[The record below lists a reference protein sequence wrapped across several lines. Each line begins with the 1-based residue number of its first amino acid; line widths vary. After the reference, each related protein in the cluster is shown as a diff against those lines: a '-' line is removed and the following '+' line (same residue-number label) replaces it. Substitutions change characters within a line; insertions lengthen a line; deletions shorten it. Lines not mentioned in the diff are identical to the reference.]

1 MYYVVTGAAGF
12 IGSNIVKALNARG
25 VTDIIAVDNLSHAD
39 KFSNLVECEIADYID
54 KTDFLQLMH
63 KNALDG
69 AVLALFHNGACTDPL
84 ESDGRYVMENNYR
97 YSMDMLDFCQEN
109 QTAFLYA
116 SSAEVYGAGNVF
128 IEERGNESPLHVGA
142 YSKFL
147 FDQAVRRIWEDR
159 TSQIVGL
166 RYFDV
171 YGQGEQHKADAASI
185 VYQCFSQFM
194 ANGKVT
200 LFKGAESVANGEQSR
215 DFVSVEDVVQ
225 ANMWFLDRPGQS
237 GIFNIGTGRSHSYN
251 DVAVA
256 VINQC
261 RQLAGK
267 SALELAWLQAQ
278 GMIEYVDFPARRQ
291 THTQADTTALRQ
303 AGYDA
308 PMLDLEQGVPAYV
321 DILYK
326 QYKA

>member
-25 VTDIIAVDNLSHAD
+25 VTDIIAVDNLTRAD
-39 KFSNLVECEIADYID
+39 KFRNLVDCELADYID

-69 AVLALFHNGACTDPL
+69 AIAAIFHHGACTDAQAD
-84 ESDGRYVMENNYR
+84 DGRYVMENNYR

-109 QTAFLYA
+109 QAAFLYA
-116 SSAEVYGAGNVF
+116 SSAEVYGAGNDF
-128 IEERGNESPLHVGA
+128 TELRQNESPLNINA

-147 FDQAVRRIWEDR
+147 FDQAVRRIWDDR
-159 TSQIVGL
+159 TAQIVGL

-171 YGQGEQHKADAASI
+171 YGQGEQHKADAASF
-185 VYQCFSQFM
+185 VYQYFYQFM
-194 ANGKVT
+194 TTGKVT
-200 LFKGAESVANGEQSR
+200 LFKGAASTANGEQCR
-215 DFVSVEDVVQ
+215 DFVAVDDVVQ
-225 ANMWFLDRPGQS
+225 ANMWFLDHPAVS
-237 GIFNIGTGRSHSYN
+237 GIFNIGTGRALSAN

-261 RQLAGK
+261 RQLDGK
-267 SALELAWLQAQ
+267 TALELAWLQAQ

-291 THTQADTTALRQ
+291 SFTRADISALRQ
-303 AGYDA
+303 AGFDA
-308 PMLDLEQGVPAYV
+308 PMIEAEQGMASYV
-321 DILYK
+321 DALYK